1 MGPTDPE
8 EVDMADHE
16 RQGPES
22 ATSPVVRTY
31 EKPRQLDLAV
41 VASLD
46 ATVQAAAGLRAAVGD
61 RVRYLRGHGA
71 PPERVVIAIK
81 RATHEA
87 LARAVPRMH
96 ALAGSIEI
104 EDATK
109 AVVGQAVTAAVEV
122 YYE

>member
-1 MGPTDPE
+1 
-8 EVDMADHE
+8 MADRELEGHIAAAGAGA
-16 RQGPES
+16 RM
-22 ATSPVVRTY
+22 Y
-31 EKPRQLDLAV
+31 EHPRQLDLAV

-61 RVRYLRGHGA
+61 RVRYLRGRGA

-96 ALAGSIEI
+96 TLAGAMAI
-104 EDATK
+104 EDASR
-109 AVVGQAVTAAVEV
+109 AVIGQAVTAAVEA
-122 YYE
+122 YYG

>member
-1 MGPTDPE
+1 
-8 EVDMADHE
+8 MAHHE
-16 RQGPES
+16 RQGAES
-22 ATSPVVRTY
+22 AISPAQRTY
-31 EKPRQLDLAV
+31 ETPRQLDLAV

-61 RVRYLRGHGA
+61 RVRYLRGRGA

-96 ALAGSIEI
+96 MPAGSIEI

-109 AVVGQAVTAAVEV
+109 AVVGQAVTAAVEA